1 MAAAIS
7 AKEAGAS
14 HVLIIERD
22 RELGGILQQCIH
34 NGFGLHRFDQ
44 ELTGP
49 GYAHRYIE
57 LVKAAGIDVWLDT
70 TVLSAD
76 PGGIVTSVNPEA
88 GLRVVTCA
96 SVVYAMGCRER
107 TRGAIRIPGSRPAGV
122 FTAGAAQRMVNMEG
136 YLPGR
141 NVVIVGSGDIGL
153 IMARRMTLEG
163 ATVKGVFEIM
173 PYSNG
178 LNRNIVQ
185 CLEDYD
191 IPLYLSHSVVAVH
204 GEDRVTGVT
213 VARVDE
219 KMTPVPGTEFDVECD
234 CVLLSVGLIPENEL
248 GRAHA
253 LEIDPVTG
261 GAVVD
266 QFRRTNLA
274 GTFAAGNVLQVHDLV
289 DWVSQEAEIAG
300 RSAALHALGKL
311 PEVRDFANRHRRR
324 RDPIRRA
331 AEIVAAC
338 GRVFRALLHAR
349 PAAAR
354 RIHAAPSHGRPRRLG
369 ALLRGRQAERDDRR
383 RRSLGKDRAGPKD
396 HVHGGARAGG
406 RRARGQAGRR
416 GNRMTR
422 RAQSVLCIGCP
433 TGCSGEVLI
442 EDGVV
447 VEMHGYTCKR
457 GRAYVAEEV
466 TAPKRMVTTTVR
478 VNGGAL
484 ALLPVVS
491 DRPVPKEQIFACLAQ
506 LRKVAVSAPVTTD
519 SVVVADILGLGVN
532 FVAARDCPSFGSPA
546 WSGAEDGAPAPRN
559 EAKEPEPIDG
569 AQIFEK
575 QLDLLRN
582 RLRTDPKS
590 LRQVFIDDG
599 TRAIAWEFH
608 QDQLGAAFTRT
619 LWNLLLR
626 SDDMSLILQRFISA
640 LPLRLKQKFIAAL
653 DARLSDRY
661 PMFDGRSKD
670 WPAES
675 LIPAYVHPAD
685 VRANGFDL
693 TTMGHIGYRALGYT
707 AREVDLF
714 AWLETLRNTQRD
726 HGLSEV
732 GPASPGPDDTQ
743 ARLPGQYPHPGHA
756 EPARARQA

>member
-1 MAAAIS
+1 MHEFRYDVVAIGGGPAGMAAAIS

-185 CLEDYD
+185 CLEDFD

-219 KMTPVPGTEFDVECD
+219 KMIPVPGTEFDVECD

-266 QFRRTNLA
+266 QFRRTNLT

-300 RSAALHALGKL
+300 RSAALYALGKL
-311 PEVRDFANRHRRR
+311 PDVRDSRTVTAG
-324 RDPIRRA
+324 DGIRYVVPQKLSPP
-331 AEIVAAC
+331 AE
-338 GRVFRALLHAR
+338 GYSLRFYMRALL
-349 PAAAR
+349 P
-354 RIHAAPSHGRPRRLG
+354 LG
-369 ALLRGRQAERDDRR
+369 ASML
-383 RRSLGKDRAGPKD
+383 
-396 HVHGGARAGG
+396 
-406 RRARGQAGRR
+406 
-416 GNRMTR
+416 
-422 RAQSVLCIGCP
+422 
-433 TGCSGEVLI
+433 
-442 EDGVV
+442 
-447 VEMHGYTCKR
+447 
-457 GRAYVAEEV
+457 
-466 TAPKRMVTTTVR
+466 
-478 VNGGAL
+478 
-484 ALLPVVS
+484 
-491 DRPVPKEQIFACLAQ
+491 
-506 LRKVAVSAPVTTD
+506 
-519 SVVVADILGLGVN
+519 
-532 FVAARDCPSFGSPA
+532 
-546 WSGAEDGAPAPRN
+546 
-559 EAKEPEPIDG
+559 
-569 AQIFEK
+569 
-575 QLDLLRN
+575 
-582 RLRTDPKS
+582 RLRTDD
-590 LRQVFIDDG
+590 RV
-599 TRAIAWEFH
+599 AWE
-608 QDQLGAAFTRT
+608 
-619 LWNLLLR
+619 
-626 SDDMSLILQRFISA
+626 
-640 LPLRLKQKFIAAL
+640 
-653 DARLSDRY
+653 RY
-661 PMFDGRSKD
+661 YEAVKPSEM
-670 WPAES
+670 
-675 LIPAYVHPAD
+675 IVAD
-685 VRANGFDL
+685 VPWEK
-693 TTMGHIGYRALGYT
+693 I
-707 AREVDLF
+707 
-714 AWLETLRNTQRD
+714 
-726 HGLSEV
+726 
-732 GPASPGPDDTQ
+732 GPARKITFTVAPVLDEGGLDDEL
-743 ARLPGQYPHPGHA
+743 AA
-756 EPARARQA
+756 EGTA